1 MKTPRGTAFAEETRM
16 VAQRAAMDF
25 NRRDVMNRVGTSL
38 GYETESHTNTVT
50 VVEAEE
56 CLVSDDRAGLTPAEH
71 VERKL
76 VALLRS
82 TPLRVSQLQHGR
94 ERRSLS

>member
-1 MKTPRGTAFAEETRM
+1 
-16 VAQRAAMDF
+16 
-25 NRRDVMNRVGTSL
+25 MNRVGTSV
-38 GYETESHTNTVT
+38 GYEAAPLAPTAIA
-50 VVEAEE
+50 VEAEE

>member
-1 MKTPRGTAFAEETRM
+1 
-16 VAQRAAMDF
+16 
-25 NRRDVMNRVGTSL
+25 MNRVGTSL
-38 GYETESHTNTVT
+38 GYETEPQLNAA
-50 VVEAEE
+50 VVIEAEE
-56 CLVSDDRAGLTPAEH
+56 SLVSDDRAGLTPAEH

>member
-1 MKTPRGTAFAEETRM
+1 MNRERMSVSYTPADNSGTA
-16 VAQRAAMDF
+16 
-25 NRRDVMNRVGTSL
+25 
-38 GYETESHTNTVT
+38 

-56 CLVSDDRAGLTPAEH
+56 CLISDDRAGLTPSEH

-76 VALLRS
+76 VALLQS
-82 TPLRVSQLQHGR
+82 TPMRVSQLQEGR

>member
-1 MKTPRGTAFAEETRM
+1 MIRER
-16 VAQRAAMDF
+16 
-25 NRRDVMNRVGTSL
+25 TSL
-38 GYETESHTNTVT
+38 SYAPVNNSDTA

-56 CLVSDDRAGLTPAEH
+56 SLVSDDRAGLTPSEH

-76 VALLRS
+76 VSLLDS
-82 TPLRVSQLQHGR
+82 TPLGVSQLQAGR